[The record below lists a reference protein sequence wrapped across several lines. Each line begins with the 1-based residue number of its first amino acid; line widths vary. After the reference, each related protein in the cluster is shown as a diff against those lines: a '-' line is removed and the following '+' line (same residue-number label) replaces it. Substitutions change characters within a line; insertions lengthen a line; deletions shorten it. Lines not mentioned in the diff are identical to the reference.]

1 MSMQSMPLGT
11 AAVWRDSTMTRA
23 PTIDSGYEFP
33 ITDDFQ
39 VHGVLGVEKENEEEE
54 SKGILMSEGWD
65 LVEPDEREED
75 HGGGGEESGDR
86 RERSGGRVR
95 HAVRSHDKERHT
107 GPLGRYSVICF
118 SIPHFHFHFSV
129 RLYSFI
135 SYMFQHPLHYS
146 HFHFHFS
153 VRLYSFEVI

>member
-1 MSMQSMPLGT
+1 MSMQSMPLLGT

-65 LVEPDEREED
+65 VVEPEED

-107 GPLGRYSVICF
+107 GPLGRYSVIVSASPALITLSF
-118 SIPHFHFHFSV
+118 S
-129 RLYSFI
+129 L
-135 SYMFQHPLHYS
+135 LC
-146 HFHFHFS
+146 
-153 VRLYSFEVI
+153 